1 MSAHAAEKAKAA
13 QALRATLRSVRQARR
28 MRTHDVARQM
38 GMPLRTYE
46 HFEAGE
52 TQFDLGKV
60 QAFARATD
68 ADVASII
75 SSLLI
80 EAPGLAVRTMD
91 NKLMELVLTALKDF
105 NDDVGDRIAALEGAV
120 ILSVM
125 NQAFAALREHLD
137 RGAARPEGAE

>member
-13 QALRATLRSVRQARR
+13 QALSATLRSVRQARR
-28 MRTHDVARQM
+28 MRTHDVAGKM

-68 ADVASII
+68 ADIASII

>member
-28 MRTHDVARQM
+28 MRTHDVARKM

>member
-28 MRTHDVARQM
+28 MRTHDVARKM

-137 RGAARPEGAE
+137 RGAARPEGVE

>member
-28 MRTHDVARQM
+28 MRTHDVAGRM

-46 HFEAGE
+46 HFEAGD
-52 TQFDLGKV
+52 TQFDLTKV

-80 EAPGLAVRTMD
+80 EAPAFAVRTMD

-105 NDDVGDRIAALEGAV
+105 NVDVGDRIAALEGAV

>member
-28 MRTHDVARQM
+28 MRTHDVARKM

-80 EAPGLAVRTMD
+80 EAPAFAVRTMD